1 MSVFIFSSYSSLR
14 FLKLDSC
21 GIYRVVFFMS
31 DAASYHPQS
40 NPSRGL
46 IECLDPAL
54 NALVDSAARIETA
67 CEGFIWSEGPV
78 WKDGALFFSDVAAN
92 ILYRWSPGSKHA
104 EVFLEP
110 SGGIAANPDFVEPG
124 SNGLA
129 LDRKGRLLLCQ
140 HGARRVVRLEDD
152 NRTQTVL
159 ADRFEGRRL
168 NNPNDLVVHSSGAV
182 YFTDPSYGF
191 KERDASPLKEI
202 PWNGVYRI
210 GPDRTVS
217 LLTKEPP
224 FPNGLAFSPDEK
236 VLYIAVSDAV
246 APCVV
251 AFDVR
256 DDGSLGSSRLF
267 FDAVPL
273 LKRGFKGTCDGLKVD
288 ADGNIFATAPG
299 GVSVLS
305 AEGKH
310 LGNILIGVTSNCSWG
325 GDGSTLYVTADDRVC
340 RVRTTTRGKPFR
352 AEG

>member
-1 MSVFIFSSYSSLR
+1 LILLRALIRSARASSGVR
-14 FLKLDSC
+14 
-21 GIYRVVFFMS
+21 G
-31 DAASYHPQS
+31 
-40 NPSRGL
+40 PSGK
-46 IECLDPAL
+46 
-54 NALVDSAARIETA
+54 VARY
-67 CEGFIWSEGPV
+67 
-78 WKDGALFFSDVAAN
+78 FFSDVPAN
-92 ILYRWSPGSKHA
+92 ILYRWRPGSRRA

-110 SGGIAANPDFVEPG
+110 SGGIASNPDFVEPG

-129 LDRKGRLLLCQ
+129 LDGEGRLLLCQ

-152 NRTQTVL
+152 DRTQTVL

-191 KERDASPLKEI
+191 KGRDASPLREI

-210 GPDRTVS
+210 APDRSLS
-217 LLTKEPP
+217 LLTKELP

-236 VLYIAVSDAV
+236 ILYVAVSDPV
-246 APCVV
+246 SPRVV

-256 DDGSLGSSRLF
+256 NDGLLGSSRLF

-273 LKRGFKGTCDGLKVD
+273 LKRGRKGTCDGLKVD
-288 ADGNIFATAPG
+288 ANGNVFTTAPG

-310 LGNILIGVTSNCSWG
+310 LGNILVGVTSNCNWG
-325 GDGSTLYVTADDRVC
+325 DDGSTLYVTAADRVC
-340 RVRTTTRGKPFR
+340 RIRTTTRGRPFR
-352 AEG
+352 A

>member
-1 MSVFIFSSYSSLR
+1 MP
-14 FLKLDSC
+14 
-21 GIYRVVFFMS
+21 
-31 DAASYHPQS
+31 DAAFNQPQDDNVAGS
-40 NPSRGL
+40 L
-46 IECLDPAL
+46 IERLDPAL
-54 NALVDSAARIETA
+54 DALVDSAATVDRV
-67 CEGFIWSEGPV
+67 CEGFVWSEGPV
-78 WKDGALFFSDVAAN
+78 WKDGALFFSDVPAN

-124 SNGLA
+124 SNGLV
-129 LDRKGRLLLCQ
+129 LDRDGRLLLCQ

-202 PWNGVYRI
+202 AWNGVYRI
-210 GPDRTVS
+210 APDRTVS
-217 LLTKEPP
+217 LLTKDLP

-236 VLYIAVSDAV
+236 ILYVAVSDAV
-246 APCVV
+246 SPRVV

-256 DDGSLGSSRLF
+256 DDGLLGSIHLF
-267 FDAVPL
+267 FDAIPL
-273 LKRGFKGTCDGLKVD
+273 LERGLKGTCDGLKVD
-288 ADGNIFATAPG
+288 VYGNIFTTAPG

-305 AEGKH
+305 AAGKL
-310 LGNILIGVTSNCSWG
+310 LGNILIGVTSNCNWG
-325 GDGSTLYVTADDRVC
+325 DDGSTLYVTADDRVC
-340 RVRTTTRGKPFR
+340 RVRTATRGTPFR
-352 AEG
+352 V